1 MKFGKQIKR
10 LAPESHHKNYLAY
23 DVLKKAINVVT
34 AKPNAVVD
42 SELQGDINAVQ
53 ETFGVDQSSTSLASA
68 ETKFHALLKRELK
81 KVNRFAALQLQTSM
95 EKLQQVQRPLAD
107 DSPLSEKQ
115 LAECSR
121 QLDEAGMALCDYES
135 FRRLNYT
142 GFRKIAKKFDKQC
155 DASQGGT
162 KFSLSAWF
170 LPQLER
176 ESFVK
181 SSLDDHLLAL
191 AWGYAA
197 IRRKTAQLTGTY
209 RPRATSHEADTAAA
223 SATGK
228 TTTFL
233 LSAQSWARSLCVLVK
248 HFDILHPSNVSPEGL
263 GRLREQDWRQRL
275 VQNADGI
282 PKATNFLGA
291 DVHTTYY
298 DFGDFQKYRRQLA
311 GTEGES
317 MIRARRVC
325 SKGQPNRI
333 YNQLVERDAV
343 ASALSA
349 HPFTSEGR
357 LISPDAFPVPPLLKE
372 VGGLHDQAQSTLQAL
387 KGDLSDTMLDRF
399 DGDAKNA
406 LIAWVSEVANA
417 TAVQKGLKPVATVA
431 SERVLLRGGTDETR
445 GLTLGFDKDISMVK
459 GAASVSDPSAVFFPF
474 FTLEVAG
481 LKSGNGSWLE
491 ELKECGALHAF
502 TGFSLGLHAVSRC
515 NSATE
520 SLSKPEWADFIE
532 TTELTTPYTAMG
544 MAYEIE
550 VIQREMEEE
559 ARKRANSEADA
570 TAASAYS
577 IDSEPI
583 LPKNLLASERTM
595 LEWMHTSMALAV
607 LGIGLWKV
615 SLQGGD
621 DSSPLF
627 MGILCTA
634 QLSSVALGLYGLII
648 LGVAI
653 AFMWQAVL
661 AHISRLDCMEAKP
674 AKLIEGKF
682 NSRAAVVGLAMSI
695 AVTLAFHLFVQ
706 VWGWLTSSA

>member
-1 MKFGKQIKR
+1 MKFGKQITR
-10 LAPESHHKNYLAY
+10 LAPESHHRHYLAY

-34 AKPNAVVD
+34 AKPNAEVD

-68 ETKFHALLKRELK
+68 ETKFHALLKRELR

-95 EKLQQVQRPLAD
+95 EKLQHVQRPLAE
-107 DSPLSEKQ
+107 DSALSETQ

-121 QLDEAGMALCDYES
+121 QLDDAAKALCDYES

-155 DASQGGT
+155 DAPLGGT

-181 SSLDDHLLAL
+181 SSLDDHFLAL
-191 AWGYAA
+191 AWGYSAV
-197 IRRKTAQLTGTY
+197 RRKTAQLNGTSWL
-209 RPRATSHEADTAAA
+209 RTRSTSDAI
-223 SATGK
+223 SATPMAK

-248 HFDILHPSNVSPEGL
+248 QFDVLHPSNVGPEGL

-275 VQNADGI
+275 VQNADGF

-291 DVHTTYY
+291 DVHSTYY
-298 DFGDFQKYRRQLA
+298 DFTDFQKYRRQLA

-333 YNQLVERDAV
+333 YNQLVEPDAV

-357 LISPDAFPVPPLLKE
+357 LSAADAFPVPPLLKD
-372 VGGLHDQAQSTLQAL
+372 VSALHDQALSTLQVL
-387 KGDLSDTMLDRF
+387 KEDSPETLLDRS
-399 DGDAKNA
+399 GDDSSRRA
-406 LIAWVSEVANA
+406 LVAWVTEVANA
-417 TAVQKGLKPVATVA
+417 TTPQKGMKPVATVA
-431 SERVLLRGGTDETR
+431 SERVLLRGGTEETR
-445 GLTLGFDKDISMVK
+445 GLTLAFDKDISMVK
-459 GAASVSDPSAVFFPF
+459 GTVPTSDPSAVFFPF

-481 LKSGNGSWLE
+481 EISGTGSWLE

-502 TGFSLGLHAVSRC
+502 SGFTLGLHAVSRC
-515 NSATE
+515 NASTE
-520 SLSKPEWADFIE
+520 SLSKPEWADLIE

-559 ARKRANSEADA
+559 ARKRANSEADG
-570 TAASAYS
+570 AAVGAYS

-621 DSSPLF
+621 DSSALF
-627 MGILCTA
+627 LGILCTA
-634 QLSSVALGLYGLII
+634 QLSSLALGLYGLII
-648 LGVAI
+648 LAVAI

-661 AHISRLDCMEAKP
+661 AHISRLDSMEAKP
-674 AKLIEGKF
+674 AQLIEGKF

-695 AVTLAFHLFVQ
+695 GMTLAFHLFLQ
-706 VWGWLTSSA
+706 VWVWLTSST